1 MKCVNRKYGRK
12 LKTLTAAEWQQQD
25 APSRIAKNQQ
35 QQQKG
40 IPPKGVTA
48 PTSATTT
55 ATTPCCREKYLNMLS
70 IAVVVFTCD
79 RKKSNKISDYYS
91 HTKTTTHTY
100 NAIKQSCCQ
109 WCGFDCGCCCLFF
122 YFCYCCWVCCSCLD
136 PWSTFVDIV
145 GIRSLCFMLPLLLY
159 LVASFVN
166 HMAG

>member
-1 MKCVNRKYGRK
+1 MRKSEIWTEIKNTDSSRM
-12 LKTLTAAEWQQQD
+12 AATRR
-25 APSRIAKNQQ
+25 ALANC
-35 QQQKG
+35 QK
-40 IPPKGVTA
+40 P
-48 PTSATTT
+48 TTT
-55 ATTPCCREKYLNMLS
+55 AKGHSTKGCDGANISNNNSDDSLLQGKYLNMLS

-100 NAIKQSCCQ
+100 NAIKQNCCQ
-109 WCGFDCGCCCLFF
+109 WCGFDCGCCCLLF
-122 YFCYCCWVCCSCLD
+122 YFCYCYCCLCCSCLD